1 LEFLFSWLFSP
12 DNVRKPALGAL
23 KMRIVAMFAVL
34 LALAGCATAPTGT
47 QATDSQIADVAY
59 RAPGASTLTLITMI
73 NNTSGSGAHTAL
85 LINGSQRVIFDPAGS
100 FRNDRVMRRADVLYG
115 ITPAVLAAYKGAHTR
130 AAFHMVL
137 QTVEVTPSQA
147 ETALRLAIARGAVS
161 SAQCAASTTALLA
174 QVQGFE
180 AVKSTWFPK
189 NLMNQFETLPGVK
202 TERYY
207 EDDEGTILDGI
218 AKVQL

>member
-1 LEFLFSWLFSP
+1 
-12 DNVRKPALGAL
+12 
-23 KMRIVAMFAVL
+23 MFAVL
-34 LALAGCATAPTGT
+34 LTLAGCAAAPTGT
-47 QATDSQIADVAY
+47 QATDDQITSVAY
-59 RAPGASTLTLITMI
+59 RAPGAATMTLITMI

-85 LINGSQRVIFDPAGS
+85 MINGSQRVIFDPAGS
-100 FRNDRVMRRADVLYG
+100 FRNDRVARRADVMYG
-115 ITPAVLAAYKGAHTR
+115 VTPAVLAAYKGAHSR

-147 ETALRLAIARGAVS
+147 ETALRLAVARGSVA
-161 SAQCAASTTALLA
+161 SAQCAASTVALLT

-180 AVKSTWFPK
+180 GLKSSWFPK
-189 NLMNQFETLPGVK
+189 NLMDQMEQYPGVK

>member
-1 LEFLFSWLFSP
+1 
-12 DNVRKPALGAL
+12 
-23 KMRIVAMFAVL
+23 MFAVL
-34 LALAGCATAPTGT
+34 LTLAGCAAAPTGT
-47 QATDSQIADVAY
+47 QATDDQIASVAY
-59 RAPGASTLTLITMI
+59 RAPGAATLTLITMI

-85 LINGSQRVIFDPAGS
+85 MINGSQRVIFDPAGS
-100 FRNDRVMRRADVLYG
+100 FRNDRVMRRADVMYG
-115 ITPAVLAAYKGAHTR
+115 VSPAVLAAYKGAHSR

-147 ETALRLAIARGAVS
+147 ETAMRLAIARGSVA
-161 SAQCAASTTALLA
+161 SAQCSASTSALLA

-180 AVKSTWFPK
+180 NIKSSLFPK
-189 NLMNQFETLPGVK
+189 KLMEQMEQYPGVI

>member
-1 LEFLFSWLFSP
+1 
-12 DNVRKPALGAL
+12 
-23 KMRIVAMFAVL
+23 MRIVALFAIL
-34 LALAGCATAPTGT
+34 LALAGCAAAPTGT
-47 QATDSQIADVAY
+47 QATDDQIAASAY
-59 RAPGASTLTLITMI
+59 RAPGAATLTLITMI

-85 LINGSQRVIFDPAGS
+85 MINGSQRVIFDPAGS
-100 FRNDRVMRRADVLYG
+100 FRNDRVPRRADVLYG
-115 ITPAVLAAYKGAHTR
+115 ISPAVLAAYKGAHSR

-137 QTVEVTPSQA
+137 QTVEVTPAQA
-147 ETALRLAIARGAVS
+147 ETALRLAIARGSVA

-180 AVKSTWFPK
+180 SVKSTWFPK
-189 NLMNQFETLPGVK
+189 KLMEQMEQYPGVK

-218 AKVQL
+218 AKVAL